1 MKKYTDWI
9 KENRVKSFLLLLL
22 IVFFVW
28 FLFREKQ
35 AELPYR
41 VTGAELLKIK
51 EECKGLAEAEVAYY
65 NESKIGTHELMDYG
79 YSEYRGYC
87 YAEILQN
94 FGEND
99 SKLFY
104 NTTEDKEVFRRAWP
118 DDISWYEYD
127 FDRIVMGKSR
137 IIDFR
142 APW

>member
-1 MKKYTDWI
+1 MKWI
-9 KENRVKSFLLLLL
+9 KENKIKSALAAIAVILLA
-22 IVFFVW
+22 W
-28 FLFREKQ
+28 FLFGERQ

-41 VTGAELLKIK
+41 VAGAELLQIK
-51 EECKGLAEAEVAYY
+51 EQCKDLAEAKVAYY
-65 NESKIGTHELMDYG
+65 NNAGIGIHELMDYG

-94 FGEND
+94 FGEGD
-99 SKLFY
+99 SKLLY

-118 DDISWYEYD
+118 EDVRWYDYD
-127 FDRIVMGKSR
+127 FDRIVLGKSR

>member
-1 MKKYTDWI
+1 MHWI
-9 KENRVKSFLLLLL
+9 KENKIKSVSITIFLLL
-22 IVFFVW
+22 FVW
-28 FLFREKQ
+28 FLFTERQ

-41 VTGAELLKIK
+41 VAGAELLKIK
-51 EECKGLAEAEVAYY
+51 EDCKRLAEAKVDYY
-65 NESKIGTHELMDYG
+65 SNSGIGNTHELMDYG

-104 NTTEDKEVFRRAWP
+104 NTTESKEVFRRAWP
-118 DDISWYEYD
+118 DDIRWYEYD